1 MPLAIVLLVLKVLAI
16 VHVLRTGRERWWI
29 LVIAL
34 LPGIGLLVYTLFE
47 ILPSLSQSLTG
58 RRAVRRVQ
66 SAVDPDR
73 GVREAQLEY
82 DRNANVE
89 TAARLAQELTAVGRF
104 DDAVR
109 ICNAARTGLFE
120 NDPKLLL
127 ALAGAQFGANR
138 HADVIA
144 TIDTLRATHPRFHTP
159 DGHLLYARA
168 LEASGSTA
176 RALGEYAA
184 LADYF
189 PGAEA
194 RVRYAMLCRQTGNI
208 DQARNLF
215 AALLTDARLAP
226 EHVRRSQR
234 EWLDIAARESTQV
247 EQPGESDVGRIGQQ

>member
-1 MPLAIVLLVLKVLAI
+1 MPLAMVLLGLKILAI

-34 LPGIGLLVYTLFE
+34 LPGIGLLVYALFE

-58 RRAVRRVQ
+58 RRAIRRVQ
-66 SAVDPDR
+66 STVDPGR
-73 GVREAQLEY
+73 GVREARLEY

-89 TAARLAQELTAVGRF
+89 TATRLAQELTAAGGF
-104 DDAVR
+104 EEAVR

-127 ALAGAQFGANR
+127 ALAGAQFAAGH

-144 TIDTLRATHPRFHTP
+144 TIDALRAANPDFHAP

-168 LEASGSTA
+168 LEAGGSTVQ
-176 RALGEYAA
+176 ALQEYAA
-184 LADYF
+184 LADYY

-194 RVRYAMLCRQTGNI
+194 RVRYAMLCRQTGDI
-208 DQARNLF
+208 DQARSLF
-215 AALLTDARLAP
+215 AALLRDAQLAP
-226 EHVRRSQR
+226 RHVRRSQR
-234 EWLDIAARESTQV
+234 EWLDIAARESEQV
-247 EQPGESDVGRIGQQ
+247 EHAGEPDVGRISQQ